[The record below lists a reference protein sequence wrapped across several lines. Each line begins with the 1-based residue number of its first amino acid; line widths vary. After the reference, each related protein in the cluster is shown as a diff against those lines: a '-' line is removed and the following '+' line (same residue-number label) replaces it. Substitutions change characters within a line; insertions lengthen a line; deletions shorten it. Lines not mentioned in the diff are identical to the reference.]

1 MGTGIAVV
9 ITDTRIA
16 GVVEVL
22 RSSLIWEVFSVV
34 VDADVAAVE
43 EAGDGVVAAEVVVA
57 VVAEV
62 AVGGGDNLPVVRKVT
77 FTASNTNNF
86 KEPPVSGLGGF
97 FVCGCLKKKPKI
109 FVN

>member
-1 MGTGIAVV
+1 M
-9 ITDTRIA
+9 
-16 GVVEVL
+16 
-22 RSSLIWEVFSVV
+22 V